1 MKKLPVAYI
10 CNNNQYAYSTPFN
23 LQLACTN
30 EADRGPAYNMPAE
43 IVDGPDVLAVY
54 EANAARRSLRARR
67 QRTLSQ
73 PRREVNSGDAPVSP
87 GVKS

>member
-1 MKKLPVAYI
+1 VKKLPVAYI
-10 CNNNQYAYSTPFN
+10 CNNNQYAYSMRLN

-54 EANAARRSLRARR
+54 EATQRAAAYAHTGSGSFRNRGRR
-67 QRTLSQ
+67 RT
-73 PRREVNSGDAPVSP
+73 PERTC
-87 GVKS
+87 